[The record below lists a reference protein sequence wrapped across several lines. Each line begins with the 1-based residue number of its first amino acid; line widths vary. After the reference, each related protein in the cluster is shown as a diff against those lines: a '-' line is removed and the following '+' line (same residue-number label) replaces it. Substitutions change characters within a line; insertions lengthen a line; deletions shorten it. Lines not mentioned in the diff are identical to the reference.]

1 MIQCVF
7 DVPVSGLQFR
17 SRPLNQE
24 SDFTSLVSI
33 HIDSGIA
40 FRPGTD
46 LKLLPNAH
54 SPYDLRI
61 NGRLRAVGPFGA
73 IRRPLGA
80 SCIDHVSHQG
90 F

>member
-7 DVPVSGLQFR
+7 DVPVSCLQFR

-46 LKLLPNAH
+46 LKLLPKVY
-54 SPYDLRI
+54 SPRTEDQ
-61 NGRLRAVGPFGA
+61 RLRGWEWQIAF
-73 IRRPLGA
+73 
-80 SCIDHVSHQG
+80 HQLA
-90 F
+90 FEHQFRLCV